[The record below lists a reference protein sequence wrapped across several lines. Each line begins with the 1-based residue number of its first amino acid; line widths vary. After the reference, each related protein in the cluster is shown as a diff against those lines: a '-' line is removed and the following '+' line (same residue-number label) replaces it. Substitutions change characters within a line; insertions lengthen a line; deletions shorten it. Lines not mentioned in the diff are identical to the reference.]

1 MTPIELVLV
10 VVVLVLAMVVLGA
23 VVVGARVLRRIVDS
37 TARHHVGAVPG
48 AADEVA
54 GEPVTVGASAG
65 GSVGGTA
72 GGSVGGTV
80 SGSVV
85 GAGSAG
91 AALSPGAGDSAGS
104 GVGDTDASSGSSA
117 SDGAHAGPQAVVTP
131 GDSTS
136 NATAAA
142 AEVPAARVAVDRPSG
157 AEHRPERTDVHEQVR
172 APQLTPDRLAAEER
186 TLAALRAAAEDANAA
201 VDEARAAA
209 AAARTEA
216 AAAKAEAGAARAEAR
231 RILAEARSESEAV
244 LERAHRQSEHEAEQ
258 ARAAA
263 KRAGERELAQLTAV
277 AREQTQDAER
287 RQRRLDERERLLAEE
302 AERLAER
309 DRRISAAELDMSSRE
324 TTLTSRELSIA
335 EAEEEKRRELERI
348 AALTADA
355 AKQELIETIE
365 AQAKREAAILV
376 RDIEHDARSTAE
388 QRARHVVVDAIQ
400 RVASEQTAESVVSVL
415 HLPSDEMKGRIIG
428 REGRNIRA
436 FESVTGVNLIIDD
449 TPEAVLL
456 SCFDPVRR
464 EIGRL
469 TLEKLVLDGR
479 IHPHRIEEVFD
490 LARHEVERLCGR
502 AAEDALVEV
511 GITDLHPEL
520 VALVGRLRY
529 RTSYGQNVLKH
540 LLETAHIAGIMAAE
554 LGLDRQL
561 IKRSAFLHDIGK
573 ALTHEVE
580 GSHALIG
587 ADVARKYG
595 EADDVV
601 HAIEA
606 HHNEVLPQTIEAV
619 LTQASDACSGGRPG
633 ARRESLEAYV
643 KRLERIEEIAATKT
657 GVEKVFAMQA
667 GREIR
672 VMVRPEDVDDI
683 GAAVLARDV
692 AKQVEEELTY
702 PGQIRVTVVR
712 ESRVTEIAR

>member
-1 MTPIELVLV
+1 VTGLV
-10 VVVLVLAMVVLGA
+10 VALTIAIVVLGA
-23 VVVGARVLRRIVDS
+23 LVVVAL
-37 TARHHVGAVPG
+37 
-48 AADEVA
+48 
-54 GEPVTVGASAG
+54 
-65 GSVGGTA
+65 
-72 GGSVGGTV
+72 
-80 SGSVV
+80 VV
-85 GAGSAG
+85 GMRFAKRLGGLSG
-91 AALSPGAGDSAGS
+91 PSVTQAAPVSEDPSYSIEKDRHE
-104 GVGDTDASSGSSA
+104 SS
-117 SDGAHAGPQAVVTP
+117 
-131 GDSTS
+131 
-136 NATAAA
+136 
-142 AEVPAARVAVDRPSG
+142 
-157 AEHRPERTDVHEQVR
+157 
-172 APQLTPDRLAAEER
+172 
-186 TLAALRAAAEDANAA
+186 LAALRTAAEDATAA

-216 AAAKAEAGAARAEAR
+216 AAAKAEASSARAEAR
-231 RILAEARSESEAV
+231 RILDGARAEAESV
-244 LERAHRQSEHEAEQ
+244 LDRAHRQAEADAEQ
-258 ARAAA
+258 ARSAA
-263 KRAGERELAQLTAV
+263 RRTGEREVAQLTAT
-277 AREQTQDAER
+277 AKEQSQDAER

-309 DRRISAAELDMSSRE
+309 DRRITTTEADQAERESAFSRRE
-324 TTLTSRELSIA
+324 TELSEI
-335 EAEEEKRRELERI
+335 EEKHRAELERI
-348 AALTADA
+348 AGLTGDA
-355 AKQELIETIE
+355 ARAELVDTIE
-365 AQAKREAAILV
+365 AQAKREAALLV
-376 RDIEHDARSTAE
+376 RDIETDARNTAE
-388 QRARHVVVDAIQ
+388 QRARHIVVDAIQ

-436 FESVTGVNLIIDD
+436 FESTTGVNLIIDD

-490 LARHEVERLCGR
+490 LAKHEVERLCQR

-520 VALVGRLRY
+520 MTLLGRLRY

-540 LLETAHIAGIMAAE
+540 LVETAHIAGIMASE
-554 LGLDRQL
+554 LRLDPTP
-561 IKRSAFLHDIGK
+561 IKRCAFLHDIGK

-587 ADVARKYG
+587 ADLARKFG
-595 EADDVV
+595 ESDDVV

-643 KRLERIEEIAATKT
+643 KRLERIEEIAGGKS

-672 VMVRPEDVDDI
+672 VMVRPDDVDDI

-692 AKQVEEELTY
+692 AKQIEEELTY

>member
-1 MTPIELVLV
+1 MALKAIRKLNVPATQV
-10 VVVLVLAMVVLGA
+10 
-23 VVVGARVLRRIVDS
+23 
-37 TARHHVGAVPG
+37 AVPVDDP
-48 AADEVA
+48 AFLAEKDRQEHSL
-54 GEPVTVGASAG
+54 AS
-65 GSVGGTA
+65 
-72 GGSVGGTV
+72 
-80 SGSVV
+80 
-85 GAGSAG
+85 
-91 AALSPGAGDSAGS
+91 L
-104 GVGDTDASSGSSA
+104 
-117 SDGAHAGPQAVVTP
+117 
-131 GDSTS
+131 
-136 NATAAA
+136 
-142 AEVPAARVAVDRPSG
+142 
-157 AEHRPERTDVHEQVR
+157 RT
-172 APQLTPDRLAAEER
+172 
-186 TLAALRAAAEDANAA
+186 AAEDATAA

-216 AAAKAEAGAARAEAR
+216 AAAKAEASAARSEAR
-231 RILAEARSESEAV
+231 RILDGARAEADSL
-244 LERAHRQSEHEAEQ
+244 LERAHRQAEADAEQ

-263 KRAGERELAQLTAV
+263 RKAGEREVNQLTAV
-277 AREQTQDAER
+277 AKEQSQDAER
-287 RQRRLDERERLLAEE
+287 RQRRLDERERLLVEE

-309 DRRISAAELDMSSRE
+309 DRRISGTETDLSDREGNAARREAEL
-324 TTLTSRELSIA
+324 A
-335 EAEEEKRRELERI
+335 EGEERHRAELERI
-348 AALTADA
+348 AGLTADA
-355 AKQELIETIE
+355 ARVEVVETIE
-365 AQAKREAAILV
+365 AQAKREAALLV
-376 RDIEHDARSTAE
+376 RDIESDARNTAE
-388 QRARHVVVDAIQ
+388 QRARHIVVDAIQ

-436 FESVTGVNLIIDD
+436 FESTTGVNLIIDD

-479 IHPHRIEEVFD
+479 IHPHRIEEVFEQ
-490 LARHEVERLCGR
+490 AKHEVERLCLR

-520 VALVGRLRY
+520 MTLVGRLRY

-540 LLETAHIAGIMAAE
+540 LVETAHIAGIMASE
-554 LGLDRQL
+554 LRLDPAL
-561 IKRSAFLHDIGK
+561 IKRCAFLHDIGK

-595 EADDVV
+595 ESDEVV

-643 KRLERIEEIAATKT
+643 KRLERIEEIAGGKS

-672 VMVRPEDVDDI
+672 VMVRPDDVDDI

-692 AKQVEEELTY
+692 AKQIEEELTY